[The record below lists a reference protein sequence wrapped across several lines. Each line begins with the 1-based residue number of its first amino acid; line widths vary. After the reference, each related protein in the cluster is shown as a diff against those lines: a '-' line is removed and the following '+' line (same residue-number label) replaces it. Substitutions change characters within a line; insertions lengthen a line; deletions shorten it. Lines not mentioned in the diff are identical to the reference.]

1 MKKHLVAAAVATAFA
16 GPAMAQATLS
26 GVLDFGHTDTKQ
38 TVGTTTTKVG
48 QSAGEGF
55 NAWTTSRINFSAT
68 EDLGGGLKAGAN
80 VQMGLA
86 SSGSTS
92 GSDRDTFLTL
102 SGGFGAASI
111 GTRETAM
118 NAAADKFLVSG
129 TTNGFGTLSASGHDV
144 MAGTAGAPNATEASN
159 RRGNFTRQKGLQF
172 QTPSFNGFQAT
183 VDYSNNS
190 SEVSTVAGKAGAS
203 MTALT
208 LSYNAGP
215 LSFVV
220 ASGEVKTKRA
230 VAGVA
235 GRAFFFNSTSNGSG
249 AQATPATTTLGAS
262 LSASDIASYSASA
275 TGVMPTTTAGNTV
288 IRGVV
293 ISAGSAAI
301 NEEFK
306 AKTNLLGVS
315 YNLGVAEVKVGHITR
330 KDDNSITGVTS
341 SDLKATTVGVSVP
354 LGSVRLFASAYDGKD
369 DRATGASD
377 DINMDGNQFGLT
389 YSMSKRTMLYVYT
402 GTNDKKAATG
412 GTIEQKNE
420 GTYFGMTHSF

>member
-1 MKKHLVAAAVATAFA
+1 MKKQLVAAAVATAFA

-86 SSGSTS
+86 ASGSTS

-118 NAAADKFLVSG
+118 NTAADRFLVSG

-144 MAGTAGAPNATEASN
+144 MAGTAGAPNATEAAN

-172 QTPSFNGFQAT
+172 QTPPFNVFQTT
-183 VDYSNNS
+183 VDYSNDS
-190 SEVSTVAGKAGAS
+190 SEDSTFAGKAGAS

-230 VAGVA
+230 VTGTRA
-235 GRAFFFNSTSNGSG
+235 RAFFFNSTVNGTG
-249 AQATPATTTLGAS
+249 YQTTAIDATVGTS
-262 LSASDIASYSASA
+262 LTFSDIASY
-275 TGVMPTTTAGNTV
+275 TNTRGGTMPNGDGVTL
-288 IRGVV
+288 GVV
-293 ISAGSAAI
+293 TSAGVTAI

-315 YNLGVAEVKVGHITR
+315 YNLGVAEVKVAHITR
-330 KDDNSITGVTS
+330 KDDNSISGVTS
-341 SDLKATTVGVSVP
+341 SDLKATTVGVAVP

-402 GTNDKKAATG
+402 GKNDKKAATG
-412 GTIEQKNE
+412 GTIVQKID
-420 GTYFGMTHSF
+420 GT